1 MKQICPIMVLSSC
14 TGPAYCIYERCAWW
28 SYDDCAC
35 AMAAI
40 ACFLNDISCT
50 MDKQNDE

>member
-1 MKQICPIMVLSSC
+1 MKQICPLFAIND
-14 TGPAYCIYERCAWW
+14 GPNCRCIYERCAWW
-28 SYDDCAC
+28 NYDDCAC